1 MQVQDYTTA
10 NDLKDSTVK
19 RAWLGVVMGIVID
32 PKSNQNRL
40 PRSLKELPME
50 GSDQQEIE

>member
-19 RAWLGVVMGIVID
+19 RAWLGVVMGWATFWEV
-32 PKSNQNRL
+32 
-40 PRSLKELPME
+40 SLKACE
-50 GSDQQEIE
+50 